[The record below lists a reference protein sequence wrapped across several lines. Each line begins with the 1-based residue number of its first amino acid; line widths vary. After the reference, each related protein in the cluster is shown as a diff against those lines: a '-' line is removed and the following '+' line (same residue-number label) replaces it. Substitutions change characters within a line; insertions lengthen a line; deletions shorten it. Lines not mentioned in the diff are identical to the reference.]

1 MFAYCE
7 NNPISAVD
15 PSGEMLI
22 TTAILIGAAI
32 LGGGAALYVGYKA
45 RKAGCGWGETVV
57 RAAVSGI
64 SVFCSAYTLGMSAY
78 GVYINYCTLNGKTPT
93 TEIGAGTASSADIP
107 KEAYDTYNYVTN
119 HNGSPPKG
127 YRGGR
132 EFLNDGRG
140 GAEMLPGEYAPYRE
154 YDIYPKISGVDR
166 GVERIVIGNG
176 VDKPGWYTP
185 DHYQTFIKMEIK

>member
-45 RKAGCGWGETVV
+45 RKAGRGWGETVV
-57 RAAVSGI
+57 RAAASGI
-64 SVFCSAYTLGMSAY
+64 SVFCAAYTLGTSAY
-78 GVYINYCTLNGKTPT
+78 GKTPK
-93 TEIGAGTASSADIP
+93 TEIGAGTTSSPDIP

-119 HNGSPPKG
+119 HNGSPPKD

-140 GAEMLPGEYAPYRE
+140 GAEMLPGEYASYRE

-166 GVERIVIGNG
+166 GAERIVIGNG
-176 VDKPGWYTP
+176 VDKLGWYTP
-185 DHYQTFIKMEIK
+185 DHFQTFIKTEIK

>member
-1 MFAYCE
+1 
-7 NNPISAVD
+7 
-15 PSGEMLI
+15 MLI

-57 RAAVSGI
+57 RAAASGI
-64 SVFCSAYTLGMSAY
+64 SVFCAAYTLGTSAY
-78 GVYINYCTLNGKTPT
+78 GKTPK
-93 TEIGAGTASSADIP
+93 TEIGAGIISSSNISKD
-107 KEAYDTYNYVTN
+107 EYDTYKYVTN
-119 HNGSPPKG
+119 HNSSPPKG

-140 GAEMLPGEYAPYRE
+140 GAEMLPSEYTPYRE

-166 GVERIVIGNG
+166 GAERIVIGNG
-176 VDKPGWYTP
+176 VDKPG
-185 DHYQTFIKMEIK
+185 

>member
-1 MFAYCE
+1 
-7 NNPISAVD
+7 
-15 PSGEMLI
+15 MLI

-32 LGGGAALYVGYKA
+32 LGGGAALYVGYKV

-57 RAAVSGI
+57 RAAASGI

-119 HNGSPPKG
+119 YNGSPPKG

-176 VDKPGWYTP
+176 VDKLGWYTP
-185 DHYQTFIKMEIK
+185 DHDQTFIKMEIK